1 MTVSA
6 AQILA
11 IAPRGVAAWAEELA
25 RAMPGYDITAG
36 PRAAMFLAQ
45 CAHESAGFTVFEERL
60 NYSVE
65 ALMRTWPSRFR
76 SWAAAVPYAR
86 NPERLANH
94 VYANR
99 LGNSNEASGDG
110 WRYRGRG
117 CIQLTGR
124 RNYARAGQAIG
135 YPLDRYPHDLLQP
148 HLGAPVAC
156 WFWQSS
162 GLNELADRGEF
173 EAVTR
178 RINGGL
184 TGIDDRRRYLA
195 RALEAFADDG
205 RRYV

>member
-25 RAMPGYDITAG
+25 RVLPCYDITAG

-195 RALEAFADDG
+195 RALEAFADNG